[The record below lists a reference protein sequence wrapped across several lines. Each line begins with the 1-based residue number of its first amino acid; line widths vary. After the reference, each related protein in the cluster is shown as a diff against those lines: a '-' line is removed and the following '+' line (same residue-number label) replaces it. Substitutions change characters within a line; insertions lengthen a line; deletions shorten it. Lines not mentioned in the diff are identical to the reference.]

1 MYVDIKKVVFFTP
14 IYPSGVLV
22 LPPNNLLRSNLRSS
36 DEIDIAL
43 SVVVLLGWEKNFE
56 FENLVKKDGFYHIV
70 TEKLTPLPFSGFL
83 RRFFL
88 VTVLEGG
95 LLRGAVRY
103 EGGSPRGGGRRP
115 SGGGGREDSDW
126 PPPVPP
132 K

>member
-1 MYVDIKKVVFFTP
+1 M
-14 IYPSGVLV
+14 
-22 LPPNNLLRSNLRSS
+22 LRSNLRSS

-56 FENLVKKDGFYHIV
+56 FENLVKIDGFYHIV
-70 TEKLTPLPFSGFL
+70 TEKLTPLYIIPFSGFL
-83 RRFFL
+83 RRFSL
-88 VTVLEGG
+88 VTVFEGG

-126 PPPVPP
+126 PTPVPP